1 MIKGLHHIGI
11 ASKNIE
17 KDILF
22 FNGLGYKVKGGKIE
36 DVKGGIYVQFMSA
49 ENQPDIE
56 IVQNIEKGGPVTE
69 HIMAKRK
76 MFHSAY
82 ISDDIEADSNRLIEE
97 QGAFFLVPITAVD
110 NTESNIKR
118 WCYLIFRN
126 MMIIELVEIK

>member
-11 ASKNIE
+11 ASKNID

-22 FNGLGYKVKGGKIE
+22 FNNFGYKTKGNRIE
-36 DVKGGIYVQFMSA
+36 DTKGGIYVQFMCA

-56 IVQNIEKGGPVTE
+56 IVQNIEKNGPVTE
-69 HIMAKRK
+69 HNIAKRK

-82 ISDDIEADSNRLIEE
+82 ISDDIEADSNKFIEE
-97 QGAFFLVPITAVD
+97 QGAFFLVPITDVD